1 MAALSPYWPHVSR
14 ATPPECSRP
23 LPRYALTALIVAC
36 ALFME
41 NLDGTVISTALPAI
55 ARDLHEN
62 PLALKL
68 ALTSYLIALAV
79 FIPASGWV
87 ADKFGTRTV
96 FRAAIVV
103 FTAGS
108 IACGLSSS
116 LPGFILARV
125 LQGIGGAMM
134 VPVGRL
140 LLLRS
145 VERRDLVRAMAFL
158 TIPALLGPMM
168 GPPVGGAITTF
179 FSWRYIFW
187 INVPIG
193 VLGVTLVTLFIE
205 NIKDTEVRPL
215 DVPGF
220 LLSGVGLACLV
231 FGFTI
236 IGRSVLPTYGVVA
249 LIGFGAA
256 TLALYARHALRVENP
271 IIDLGLLKVDTFRVS
286 VTGGSL
292 FRIGVGAVPLLLPL
306 MLQLGFGMSPLRS
319 GLTTFVAA
327 IGAMAMKATAA
338 PILDRLGFKRV
349 LVGNAIVGS
358 GFIAANAL
366 FFPSTPLSLLLG
378 VLLVGGYFRSLQF
391 TGINAIAYA
400 DIPQERMSRA
410 VSFASVAQQ
419 LALSIGVALGAGVVQ
434 IAQAAHG
441 GGPLGLVD
449 FHWAFVTVACVSAA
463 SLFAFARLPADAGA
477 ALTNRR
483 GGDTADAA
491 PGQVAREVADARPG
505 SALG

>member
-1 MAALSPYWPHVSR
+1 MPAVGDHP
-14 ATPPECSRP
+14 P

-55 ARDLHEN
+55 AKDLHED
-62 PLALKL
+62 PIALKL
-68 ALTSYLIALAV
+68 ALTSYLLALAV

-87 ADKFGTRTV
+87 ADKFGTRMV

-108 IACGLSSS
+108 ICCGLSSS
-116 LPGFILARV
+116 LAGFILARV
-125 LQGIGGAMM
+125 LQGTGGAMM

-140 LLLRS
+140 LLLRTTD
-145 VERRDLVRAMAFL
+145 RRDLVRAMAYL
-158 TIPALLGPMM
+158 TIPALLGPML

-179 FSWRYIFW
+179 FNWRYIFW

-205 NIKDTEVRPL
+205 NVRDADVRRL
-215 DVPGF
+215 DVSGF
-220 LLSGVGLACLV
+220 FLSAVGLASLV
-231 FGFTI
+231 FGLTI
-236 IGRSVLPTYGVVA
+236 LGRDVLPTWGV
-249 LIGFGAA
+249 LTLMGFGAA
-256 TLALYARHALRVENP
+256 VLALYVRHAGRVEDP
-271 IIDLGLLKVDTFRVS
+271 IIDLRLLRIQTFRVS

-327 IGAMAMKATAA
+327 VGAMAMKATAG

-349 LVGNAIVGS
+349 LVFNALVGS
-358 GFIAANAL
+358 GFIGANAL
-366 FFPSTPLSLLLG
+366 FFPTIPLPLLLG

-400 DIPQERMSRA
+400 DIPTERMSRA

-434 IAQAAHG
+434 VAREAHG
-441 GGPLGLVD
+441 GGALGLVD
-449 FHWAFVTVACVSAA
+449 FHWAFLAVGCVSVA
-463 SLFAFARLPADAGA
+463 SVFAFARLPADAGA
-477 ALTNRR
+477 ALTGARKVEFEPEKAPIAR
-483 GGDTADAA
+483 TA
-491 PGQVAREVADARPG
+491 ADARPG

>member
-1 MAALSPYWPHVSR
+1 M
-14 ATPPECSRP
+14 
-23 LPRYALTALIVAC
+23 PRYALTALIVAC

-55 ARDLHEN
+55 ARDLHED
-62 PLALKL
+62 PIALKL
-68 ALTSYLIALAV
+68 ALTSYLLALAV

-96 FRAAIVV
+96 FRAAIIV
-103 FTAGS
+103 FTIGS
-108 IACGLSSS
+108 ICCGLSSS
-116 LPGFILARV
+116 LTGFILARV
-125 LQGIGGAMM
+125 LQGTGGAMM

-140 LLLRS
+140 MLLRTI
-145 VERRDLVRAMAFL
+145 ERRDLVRAMAFL
-158 TIPALLGPMM
+158 TIPALLGPML

-179 FSWRYIFW
+179 FNWRYIFW

-193 VLGVTLVTLFIE
+193 VLGVTLVTLYIE
-205 NIKDTEVRPL
+205 NVRDADVRRL
-215 DVPGF
+215 DVSGF
-220 LLSGVGLACLV
+220 FLSAVGLASLV
-231 FGFTI
+231 FGLTI
-236 IGRSVLPTYGVVA
+236 LGRDILPTAGVLA
-249 LIGFGAA
+249 LMGFGVAV
-256 TLALYARHALRVENP
+256 LALYVRHARRVDNP
-271 IIDLGLLKVDTFRVS
+271 IIDLGLLKVQTFRVS

-327 IGAMAMKATAA
+327 VGAMAMKATAG
-338 PILDRLGFKRV
+338 PILDHLGFKRV
-349 LVGNAIVGS
+349 LVFNALVGS
-358 GFIAANAL
+358 GFIAVNAL
-366 FFPSTPLSLLLG
+366 FFPTTPTPLLLG

-434 IAQAAHG
+434 VARAAHG
-441 GGPLGLVD
+441 GGALVLVD
-449 FHWAFVTVACVSAA
+449 FHWAFVVVASVSAA
-463 SLFAFARLPADAGA
+463 SVIAFVRLPSDAGA
-477 ALTNRR
+477 ALTGRR
-483 GGDTADAA
+483 GVAAADADKS
-491 PGQVAREVADARPG
+491 PVARAVGEARPG